1 VEDTTAAAYSSG
13 DAQTTRNVWPD
24 EMDPPETQECAIPVF
39 LREPDSAAR
48 DIRLA
53 YLLGI
58 GVDRD
63 QVENMLLDFL
73 NIYIIAVYIF
83 HYRNPILTKSMVKVF
98 W

>member
-1 VEDTTAAAYSSG
+1 
-13 DAQTTRNVWPD
+13 
-24 EMDPPETQECAIPVF
+24 MF
-39 LREPDSAAR
+39 LRGKDSAAA

-83 HYRNPILTKSMVKVF
+83 HYRNPILTKSMEKVF

>member
-1 VEDTTAAAYSSG
+1 MWPG
-13 DAQTTRNVWPD
+13 DEPGHANS
-24 EMDPPETQECAIPVF
+24 TQEFPVPLF
-39 LREPDSAAR
+39 LEDGGLLNR

-83 HYRNPILTKSMVKVF
+83 HYRNPILTKSMEKVF